1 MPTTPAAPSQR
12 AIILLCFFISGA
24 AGLILQVAWAKS
36 LTLIFGSTVYAV
48 TTVLAVFLG
57 GLALGS
63 DWIGRWS
70 DRWEDPILLYG
81 LLDLGVAVLGA
92 LSLASLA
99 GVRTLYVHAYP
110 WIEDSSAMRGALR
123 FFAAGLILIPPTF
136 LMGGTLP
143 VLVRGLGTPAVT
155 LCGRVSRL
163 YWVNTFGAVVG
174 TLAAGFWLLRAAGER
189 GTVLTAVVLN
199 LVVGIVALRMRQRV
213 TAPE

>member
-70 DRWEDPILLYG
+70 EGREDPILVYA
-81 LLDLGVAVLGA
+81 LLELGVAVLGA
-92 LSLASLA
+92 LSLGSLA
-99 GVRTLYVHAYP
+99 GVRALYVHAFP
-110 WIEDSSAMRGALR
+110 WIGESSVTRGVLR
-123 FFAAGLILIPPTF
+123 FLAVAIVLFPPTF

-143 VLVRGLGTPAVT
+143 VLVRGLGTRALT
-155 LCGRVSRL
+155 LRLLVSRL
-163 YWVNTFGAVVG
+163 YWVNTFGAV
-174 TLAAGFWLLRAAGER
+174 
-189 GTVLTAVVLN
+189 
-199 LVVGIVALRMRQRV
+199 
-213 TAPE
+213 